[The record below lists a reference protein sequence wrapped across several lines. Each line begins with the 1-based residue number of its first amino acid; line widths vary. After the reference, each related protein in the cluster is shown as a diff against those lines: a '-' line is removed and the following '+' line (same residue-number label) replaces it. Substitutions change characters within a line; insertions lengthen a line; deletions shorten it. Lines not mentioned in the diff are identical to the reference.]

1 MACCRACVDTSER
14 GDLDSC
20 KLLASYYE
28 EQQFSRLSDA
38 GDDDDDDDDG
48 SSLSSDVDHD

>member
-1 MACCRACVDTSER
+1 MDTSER

-38 GDDDDDDDDG
+38 GDDDDDDDDDDDG
-48 SSLSSDVDHD
+48 ISLSSDVDHD